1 MAALLIAVF
10 SVPANCQD
18 LHIYYNLHNDSITY
32 MKGGNPVDKLRIRKG
47 QEVQV
52 HLTEFNPFTNN
63 IDFKVEET
71 TDDSGSGLLGAGG
84 MTGFMGGMMPGLGN
98 VFPGAGEG
106 LLGGGLPLFDEPLMV
121 INDSVISFKNIKNLF
136 TKDRGTLQEQAERS
150 EQAMKDI
157 EVIMKEA
164 TAIYNQLAA
173 YEKAVQVSRIALV
186 NVEPYRMNP
195 NIRPSL
201 IKSMCQEYYDAIFLK
216 SQNNAISLNDI
227 LTWQNLPAQYDMNV
241 ARLKSKQSELG
252 AKVSLLESLSKD
264 ITSNQF
270 EDEAYRQYTRNMID
284 VQIKARGVRDQLKDI
299 VAKAAVPTNLP
310 NTQEM
315 VQLQMKLAEV
325 ISNDFTYN
333 TTIKP
338 SADQV
343 NLDIKLLKIQV
354 GADSTEPV
362 LIKERNLKMEVR
374 GGLKVNA
381 SAGVSFGQFFEPSQR
396 YAVNNGVIVGDN
408 EGTFSPSLT
417 SFLHFHGYRGP
428 KATIGGSLGLGFPL
442 LSSGDS
448 QSVEFFVGP
457 SLILGSSQRLVLSTG
472 LMGGRA
478 QRLAKGYQIGDAFNT
493 DLGDIPTHGKYEIGL
508 FLGASFSL
516 GK

>member
-18 LHIYYNLHNDSITY
+18 LHVYYNLFNDTITY
-32 MKGGNPVDKLRIRKG
+32 MKGGKPVNKLRIRKG

-52 HLTEFNPFTNN
+52 HLTEFNPFINN
-63 IDFKVEET
+63 IDLKVEEK
-71 TDDSGSGLLGAGG
+71 TDDSGSGLMGVGG
-84 MTGFMGGMMPGLGN
+84 MTGFMGMPGLGN
-98 VFPGAGEG
+98 IFPGAEG
-106 LLGGGLPLFDEPLMV
+106 MLGGGLPLFDEPLMV
-121 INDSVISFKNIKNLF
+121 VNDSTISFKNIMNLF
-136 TKDRGTLQEQAERS
+136 KKESRGGLQKKAEEG

-157 EVIMKEA
+157 EAIMKEA

-173 YEKAVQVSRIALV
+173 YEKAVQVSRIALASV
-186 NVEPYRMNP
+186 DMYRLNP
-195 NIRPSL
+195 NLTPSS
-201 IKSMCQEYYDAIFLK
+201 IKATCQEYYDAIYLK
-216 SQNNAISLNDI
+216 SHDNRMSLND
-227 LTWQNLPAQYDMNV
+227 LLAWQNLPAQYELNV

-252 AKVSLLESLSKD
+252 AKVSVLEKVTSEL
-264 ITSNQF
+264 TSNQV
-270 EDEAYRQYTRNMID
+270 EDEDEVFNQYTRNMID
-284 VQIKARGVRDQLKDI
+284 AQKKARSVRDQLKEI
-299 VAKAAVPTNLP
+299 VAKAAPPTNLP

-315 VQLQMKLAEV
+315 AQLQMKLAEV

-343 NLDIKLLKIQV
+343 NLDIKLLKIQM

-381 SAGVSFGQFFEPSQR
+381 SAGVSFGQFFEPSQSF
-396 YAVNNGVIVGDN
+396 AVNNGVIVGDN
-408 EGTFSPSLT
+408 EGTFTPSLT

-428 KATIGGSLGLGFPL
+428 KATVGGSLGLGFPL

-478 QRLAKGYQIGDAFNT
+478 QRLAKGYQVGDAFDT